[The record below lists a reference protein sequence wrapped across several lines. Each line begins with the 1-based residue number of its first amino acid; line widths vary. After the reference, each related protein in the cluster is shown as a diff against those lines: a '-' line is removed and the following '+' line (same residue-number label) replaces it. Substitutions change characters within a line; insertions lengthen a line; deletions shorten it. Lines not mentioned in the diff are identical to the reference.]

1 MKTFFFAFIFL
12 ISNIAFAQSEKEV
25 EMAVEK
31 LRLAMI
37 DPTQDAL
44 KKLTSSDLSYGHSNG
59 LIENQNV
66 FMEALV
72 SGKSDFKTIIISDQ
86 TIKLNGKN
94 VAIVRHKFKG
104 EVTAADGNI
113 NTVNLSILMVWI
125 KEKGSWKLLAR
136 QAVRV

>member
-37 DPTQDAL
+37 DPTQDTL

-59 LIENQNV
+59 LIENQIL

-72 SGKSDFKTIIISDQ
+72 SGKSDFNTIIISDQ

-94 VAIVRHKFKG
+94 IAVVRHKFKG
-104 EVTAADGNI
+104 ELTAADGNI

-125 KEKGSWKLLAR
+125 KEKGAWKLLAR

>member
-1 MKTFFFAFIFL
+1 MKTFFFAFVFL
-12 ISNIAFAQSEKEV
+12 LGNIAFAQPEKEV

-37 DPTQDAL
+37 DPAQDVLA
-44 KKLTSSDLSYGHSNG
+44 KLTSTDLSYGHSNG
-59 LIENQNV
+59 LIENQNA

-72 SGKSDFKTIIISDQ
+72 AGKSDFKTIIISDQ
-86 TIKLNGKN
+86 SIKLNGKS

-104 EVTAADGNI
+104 ELVAADGNI

-125 KEKGSWKLLAR
+125 KEKGAWKLLAR
-136 QAVRV
+136 QAVRL